1 VRRNVAS
8 RASTE
13 RTSLVLLGSTLG
25 TTSGLFDGSHSVL
38 EGTAGCEVLSGT
50 NTTLNLLVLELI
62 LHAALLAA
70 ILLSLLGLS
79 LPVNAGTEDN
89 VFTDGGSIERG
100 TRGVALLETE
110 LGPRP
115 ALGHLRVDVFADDGG
130 LDAAGNLHFLVVIVE
145 AVGDDGLGAIFV
157 GDHLL
162 RGERGGVIEFLVIGP
177 VGTAVNF
184 ERNG

>member
-8 RASTE
+8 RALAE
-13 RTSLVLLGSTLG
+13 RTGLVLVGSALGA
-25 TTSGLFDGSHSVL
+25 TSGLLDGSHGVL
-38 EGTAGCEVLSGT
+38 EGTASCEMLSGT

-79 LPVNAGTEDN
+79 LPVDAGTEDD
-89 VFTDGGSIERG
+89 VLADGGGIECRTG
-100 TRGVALLETE
+100 RVTLLETE
-110 LGPRP
+110 LGPRA
-115 ALGHLRVDVFADDGG
+115 ALGDLRVDVFANDGG
-130 LDAAGNLHFLVVIVE
+130 LDASGNLHFLVVIVE

-162 RGERGGVIEFLVIGP
+162 RGERGGVIEFLVVGP
-177 VGTAVNF
+177 IGTAVNF
-184 ERNG
+184 EENR

>member
-1 VRRNVAS
+1 VRRHVAS

-13 RTSLVLLGSTLG
+13 RTSLVFLGGTLSTTGGFL
-25 TTSGLFDGSHSVL
+25 DGSHGVL
-38 EGTAGCEVLSGT
+38 EGTASCEVLSGT

-70 ILLSLLGLS
+70 ILLGLLSLS
-79 LPVNAGTEDN
+79 LPVDAGAEDN
-89 VFTDGGSIERG
+89 VLADGGGIERRTG
-100 TRGVALLETE
+100 RVSLLETE

-115 ALGHLRVDVFADDGG
+115 ALGHLRVDVFANDGG

-162 RGERGGVIEFLVIGP
+162 RGKRGGVIEFLVVGP

-184 ERNG
+184 

>member
-1 VRRNVAS
+1 M
-8 RASTE
+8 
-13 RTSLVLLGSTLG
+13 
-25 TTSGLFDGSHSVL
+25 
-38 EGTAGCEVLSGT
+38 LSGT
-50 NTTLNLLVLELI
+50 NTTLNLLVLQLI
-62 LHAALLAA
+62 LHAALLTA

-79 LPVNAGTEDN
+79 LPVDAGAEDN
-89 VFTDGGSIERG
+89 VLADGGSIECRTG
-100 TRGVALLETE
+100 RVALLETE
-110 LGPRP
+110 LGPRA
-115 ALGHLRVDVFADDGG
+115 ALGDLRVDVFADHGG

-162 RGERGGVIEFLVIGP
+162 RGERGGVVEFLVIGP